1 MDGGRNFEGG
11 HLQRRGE
18 VVVGAC
24 VPVGEEVAGT
34 GEPRWWKGR
43 WGRRPRAVV
52 SGVVEG
58 DHSRR

>member
-11 HLQRRGE
+11 RPQRRGE
-18 VVVGAC
+18 AVVGEC
-24 VPVGEEVAGT
+24 VRVGEEVAGA
-34 GEPRWWKGR
+34 GAPRWWKGR
-43 WGRRPRAVV
+43 WGRRPWAVV